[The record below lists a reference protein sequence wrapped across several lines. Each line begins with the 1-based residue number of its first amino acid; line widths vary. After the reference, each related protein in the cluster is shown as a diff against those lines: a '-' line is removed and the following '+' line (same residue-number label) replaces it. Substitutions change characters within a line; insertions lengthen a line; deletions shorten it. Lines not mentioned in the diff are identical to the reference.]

1 MTKGGSV
8 DMRALRSRL
17 RNLLYSALLGEST
30 WERFLGQ
37 LAKTMPNGKAALVV
51 HDTSTNDGYALVN
64 AGEEQFAN
72 EYNAYYGRL
81 SPLQPPLALKRIGVA
96 AHDHELLPRRE
107 LVETEF
113 HNDFLVRHGL
123 AYCAGVKI
131 ARAGRLS
138 FTLVTSC
145 GDDGME
151 RLMESVSTLNYLAPH
166 LKRAV
171 EYHRRGP
178 LSHAASAL
186 ERTLF
191 DSANIGI
198 VVIGD
203 QRRVE
208 RLSPTARAMLENPSP
223 LRIAANGLIRF
234 RRADIHAV
242 FERMLRRGYT
252 GPRSLDFLSH
262 QTKLTLV
269 QVDSDVVS
277 TYFNG
282 PTVIAFLKQLG
293 DRPLRYDLQLF
304 SDAYRLSMGEVRA
317 LSGIVTGLSLDEIS
331 AGASLSRETIRSQ
344 VRSLYAKTGAASAAD
359 VLRLVH
365 RRCHA

>member
-1 MTKGGSV
+1 MAKVTRST
-8 DMRALRSRL
+8 LRIQL
-17 RNLLYSALLGEST
+17 RNLVYSALLGEST

-37 LAKTMPNGKAALVV
+37 LAATMPNGKAALVV
-51 HDTSTNDGYALVN
+51 HDTSNNDGYALLN

-72 EYNAYYGRL
+72 QYNAHYARL
-81 SPLQPPLALKRIGVA
+81 SPFQPQLALKRTGVA
-96 AHDHELLPRRE
+96 AYDYELLPRRE

-113 HNDFLVRHGL
+113 HNDFLRRHGL
-123 AYCAGVKI
+123 AHTAGVKVT
-131 ARAGRLS
+131 RAGRFS

-151 RLMESVSTLNYLAPH
+151 RLMESADTLNYLAPH

-171 EYHRRGP
+171 EYHRRGSS
-178 LSHAASAL
+178 SHAATAL
-186 ERTLF
+186 ESTLF
-191 DSANIGI
+191 DSADVGV

-208 RLSPTARAMLENPSP
+208 RLSKTARAMLENPSP
-223 LRIAANGLIRF
+223 LRITVDGRVRF
-234 RRADIHAV
+234 RRADIHAAC
-242 FERMLRRGYT
+242 ERMLRRGYT
-252 GPRSLDFLSH
+252 GPGTLDFISH
-262 QTKLTLV
+262 QTRLTLV
-269 QVDSDVVS
+269 QVDADVVT

-304 SDAYRLSMGEVRA
+304 SDAYRLSRGEARA
-317 LSGIVTGLSLDEIS
+317 LSGIVAGLSHGEIS
-331 AGASLSRETIRSQ
+331 ARASLSRETIRSQ